1 MATKKLSPLPLP
13 SKRELRAVIKKYREP
28 SKSVLSYF
36 GRDECSDFAIEE
48 KSLIIAHRRIY
59 AMFWYSRKS
68 RELEFVGFVN
78 PRYESIGFRVKAN
91 KWTQDVFLL
100 KNSTWDKEKQRYIY
114 NYDIYNYAF
123 LTENIGRRFFKYS
136 EDCRLSRFIENR
148 IGSKKESER
157 YKKTRSNMLAREE
170 AFNAN
175 YNPVDKNFIRWGYRR
190 LRSFGIFDLADRHT
204 CTCKECGNTFHT
216 DERIINKAEIKC
228 PNCKHTLTMRT
239 QKTLPAYDEVGC
251 QYLDSD
257 IHGHLVVRHFLFQRN
272 LHLGTKGYMEYER
285 NPFPKNGT
293 YIFEYHV
300 KRWNGT
306 LNQYTWYH
314 KKPIQGACRLFA
326 MREIFYANEYL
337 YKGNFAELVTQF
349 SEIERSGVTAIADSV
364 KLRVEDHL
372 AKYWMAPN
380 VIECL
385 LKAGYANVVSHT
397 YDVTFE
403 KYKSDKNANRILKG
417 LIPEYKEFLKR
428 SYFGIEDIGLIHKAQ
443 FHNIQPAELEL
454 MLNHSKQFNP
464 TPYGKYGVKLI
475 SDFLSD
481 CESFNVSPHKAY
493 RYIVEKGNDY
503 QIWHD
508 FCDWSVKVLG
518 LDNIKRNSLFPGNLL
533 AAHDRMFR
541 TYEETIKHTSKD
553 YAEMNAKCAALY
565 RHLLELH
572 LGDLNLG
579 NGYAVVI
586 PKDKIDFSLEGHNLN
601 NCVGGDG
608 YFRNHSNRKGLIFFI
623 RQAANIE
630 KSYACCEA
638 VVQNGKLVLRQCYIY
653 HNGKP
658 DTQTRKAATQ
668 YVEKLNKVLQFTKT
682 NQIKISKAA

>member
-36 GRDECSDFAIEE
+36 GRDEYSDFAIEE
-48 KSLIIAHRRIY
+48 KSLIIAHRRVY

-114 NYDIYNYAF
+114 NYAF
-123 LTENIGRRFFKYS
+123 LTENIGQRFFKHA
-136 EDCRLSRFIENR
+136 EKDCRLSRFIENR
-148 IGSKKESER
+148 IGSKKEHDR
-157 YKKTRSNMLAREE
+157 FKKIINGMLARER

-175 YNPVDKNFIRWGYRR
+175 YNLVDKNFIRWGYRR
-190 LRSFGIFDLADRHT
+190 LRSFGVFDLADRHT

-216 DERIINKAEIKC
+216 DVRIINKAEVEC
-228 PNCKHTLTMRT
+228 PNCKRTLIVMTE
-239 QKTLPAYDEVGC
+239 KTLPVYDEVGC

-257 IHGHLVVRHFLFQRN
+257 IHGRLVVRHFLFQRN
-272 LHLGTKGYMEYER
+272 LSLGTKGYLEYER
-285 NPFPKNGT
+285 NPFPAEGPH
-293 YIFEYHV
+293 IFEYHV
-300 KRWNGT
+300 QRWNGT

-337 YKGNFAELVTQF
+337 YKNNFANLGTQF
-349 SEIERSGVTAIADSV
+349 SEIGRSGLTAIANSD
-364 KLRVEDHL
+364 KLRAEEHL
-372 AKYWMAPN
+372 FKYRLAPN

-397 YDVTFE
+397 YDFTFE
-403 KYKSDKNANRILKG
+403 KYKDDKNANRILKG
-417 LIPEYKEFLKR
+417 LIPKYKEFLKK

-443 FHNIQPAELEL
+443 FHNIPPAELEL

-464 TPYGKYGVKLI
+464 TPYGKYNVKLI

-518 LDNIKRNSLFPGNLL
+518 TDNIKRNSLFPGNLL

-608 YFRNHSNRKGLIFFI
+608 YFRNHSNRKGLIFFF

-638 VVQNGKLVLRQCYIY
+638 VVQNGKLVLRQCYVY

-658 DTQTRKAATQ
+658 DAKTKKAANQ

-682 NQIKISKAA
+682 NQIKIFSKAA